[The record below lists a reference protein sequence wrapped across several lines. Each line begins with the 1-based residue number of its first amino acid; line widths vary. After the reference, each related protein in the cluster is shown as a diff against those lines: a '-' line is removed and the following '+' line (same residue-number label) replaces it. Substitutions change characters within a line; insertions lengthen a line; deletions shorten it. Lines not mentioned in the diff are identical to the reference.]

1 MGSLQPNSVVRFG
14 TYEVSLQS
22 GEVRKAGLRI
32 RVQQQPM
39 KLLAVLLEHPGEVV
53 TREELRSRVWPNESF
68 GDFDQALN
76 IAIGKLRSA
85 LGDSAEN
92 PRFIETLPKRGYRF
106 IADVSVVDVDALPK
120 RLESVAGDQPARD
133 PRLTLQEAGLAVAP
147 DRRPWLTRR
156 VIVALAL
163 IIIVVVALPILSL
176 WLFRS
181 RGRAPSG
188 IRSLA
193 VLPLEN
199 LSGDASQNYFADGMT
214 DELITD
220 MAQISALRVI
230 SRTSVMVYKGA
241 RKPLP
246 QIARELNV
254 DAVVEGTVLRSG
266 DQVRITAQLI
276 EAATDKH
283 LWSRSYE
290 GELRDTLALQNRVA
304 SAIADQIRISL
315 TPQEQAALKN
325 VKVVNPEAYES
336 YLKGRY
342 FWNKRTADGLKV
354 ALAYFKQA
362 IEEDPKYAQAY
373 SGLADTYAL
382 LGDWQYAVMTPKE
395 AFPPAKAAAI
405 KALELDNTLGEAHN
419 SLAFVLDG
427 FDWDLDAGGRE
438 FQRAIAL
445 SPGYAT
451 AHHWYAWHLSL
462 LGRFDGAII
471 EMRKAENLDPLS
483 LIINADLAELLC
495 LAHSYDESIRQS
507 QKTIEMDPN
516 FALAHNQLAQ
526 AYLQKHMY
534 DEAVAELQKALRL
547 SGDSPTSVANLARA
561 YIASGKRS
569 EAVKLLGDLKKRSNS
584 SYSYAA
590 EIAMIYASLGD
601 ADQAMTWLEKG
612 FNERFNPGVL
622 LRPGFDP
629 LRSDPRFQN
638 LLHRI
643 GLPGETIYPPLVG
656 GLSIEEGQPEA
667 RKRHGRCISHLF
679 PLGFDSAAI
688 GWGRNK
694 LSLFEPSSGDLFSV

>member
-1 MGSLQPNSVVRFG
+1 MYLQPRGLMGDHARLPGEAQVSMEPLRPSSVLRFG

-32 RVQQQPM
+32 RVQQQEM
-39 KLLAVLLEHPGEVV
+39 KLLEILLGGPGEVV
-53 TREELRSRVWPNESF
+53 TREELCSRVWPNENF
-68 GDFDQALN
+68 GDFDVALN

-106 IADVSVVDVDALPK
+106 IADVSFVDGEPSPK
-120 RLESVAGDQPARD
+120 RPGSASGDLAEDEPADNRETATFVVASRRPLWLA
-133 PRLTLQEAGLAVAP
+133 PRVMVAVA
-147 DRRPWLTRR
+147 L
-156 VIVALAL
+156 V
-163 IIIVVVALPILSL
+163 LSL
-176 WLFRS
+176 SILAFWLFHS
-181 RGRAPSG
+181 RERAPTG

-199 LSGDASQNYFADGMT
+199 LSGDAAQNYFADGMT
-214 DELITD
+214 EELITD
-220 MAQISALRVI
+220 LAQISALRVI

-276 EAATDKH
+276 EASTDRH
-283 LWSRSYE
+283 LWSQSYK

-304 SAIADQIRISL
+304 GAIADQIRINL
-315 TPQEQAALKN
+315 TPREQAALKN

-395 AFPPAKAAAI
+395 AFPKAKVAAI
-405 KALELDNTLGEAHN
+405 KALELDSSLGEAHN

-427 FDWDLDAGGRE
+427 FDWDFDSAGKE
-438 FQRAIAL
+438 FQRAIEL
-445 SPGYAT
+445 NPGYAT

-462 LGRFDGAII
+462 LGRFDEAIV
-471 EMRKAENLDPLS
+471 EMKKAENLDPLS
-483 LIINADLAELLC
+483 LIINADLAELLD

-507 QKTIEMDPN
+507 RKTIEMDPN
-516 FALAHNQLAQ
+516 FGLAHNQLAQ

-534 DEAVAELQKALRL
+534 DEAVGELQEAVKL
-547 SGDSPTSVANLARA
+547 SGDSPTCIANLARA
-561 YIASGKRS
+561 YVASGMRS
-569 EAVKLLGDLKKRSNS
+569 EAVNLLGGLKKRSNPG
-584 SYSYAA
+584 YSNAS
-590 EIAMIYASLGD
+590 EIAMIYAALGD
-601 ADQAMTWLEKG
+601 RDQAMNWLEKG
-612 FNERFNPGVL
+612 YEERFNPGVL

-638 LLHRI
+638 LVHRI
-643 GLPGETIYPPLVG
+643 GLP
-656 GLSIEEGQPEA
+656 
-667 RKRHGRCISHLF
+667 
-679 PLGFDSAAI
+679 
-688 GWGRNK
+688 W
-694 LSLFEPSSGDLFSV
+694 

>member
-1 MGSLQPNSVVRFG
+1 
-14 TYEVSLQS
+14 
-22 GEVRKAGLRI
+22 
-32 RVQQQPM
+32 VQQQPM
-39 KLLAVLLEHPGEVV
+39 KLLQILLEHPRKVV

-106 IADVSVVDVDALPK
+106 IADVSVLDADAHPK
-120 RLESVAGDQPARD
+120 MPESVAGDPPTPEPGR
-133 PRLTLQEAGLAVAP
+133 TLQGAGLAVAAK
-147 DRRPWLTRR
+147 RRLWL
-156 VIVALAL
+156 IALAFVL
-163 IIIVVVALPILSL
+163 SLSILSV

-181 RGRAPSG
+181 RGPAPAG

-199 LSGDASQNYFADGMT
+199 LSGDASQSYFADGMT

-220 MAQISALRVI
+220 LAQISALRVI
-230 SRTSVMVYKGA
+230 SRTSVMAYKGA

-276 EAATDKH
+276 EASTDKH
-283 LWSRSYE
+283 LWSQSYE
-290 GELRDTLALQNRVA
+290 GEVRDTLALQSRVA
-304 SAIADQIRISL
+304 SAIADQIRINL
-315 TPQEQAALKN
+315 TPREQAALKN

-342 FWNKRTADGLKV
+342 FWNKRTADGLKA
-354 ALAYFKQA
+354 ALAYFGQA
-362 IEEDPKYAQAY
+362 IEEDPNYAKAY

-395 AFPPAKAAAI
+395 AFPEAKAAAI
-405 KALELDNTLGEAHN
+405 HALELDNTLGEAHN

-427 FDWDLDAGGRE
+427 FDWDLDAGGKE
-438 FQRAIAL
+438 FQRAIEL
-445 SPGYAT
+445 NPGYAT
-451 AHHWYAWHLSL
+451 AHHWYAWHLAL
-462 LGRFDGAII
+462 LGRFDEAIT

-483 LIINADLAELLC
+483 LIINADLAELLG
-495 LAHSYDESIRQS
+495 LAHSYDDSIRQS
-507 QKTIEMDPN
+507 LKTIEMDPN

-534 DEAVAELQKALRL
+534 AEAVAELQKAVEL
-547 SGDSPTSVANLARA
+547 SRDSPTCIANLARA
-561 YIASGKRS
+561 YVASGKPS
-569 EAVKLLGDLKKRSNS
+569 EAVKLLNILKKRSTTG
-584 SYSYAA
+584 YSNAS
-590 EIAMIYASLGD
+590 EIAMIYASLGNT
-601 ADQAMTWLEKG
+601 DQAMNWLEKG
-612 FNERFNPGVL
+612 FEERFNPGVL

-638 LLHRI
+638 LLRRI
-643 GLPGETIYPPLVG
+643 GLPG
-656 GLSIEEGQPEA
+656 
-667 RKRHGRCISHLF
+667 
-679 PLGFDSAAI
+679 
-688 GWGRNK
+688 
-694 LSLFEPSSGDLFSV
+694 

>member
-1 MGSLQPNSVVRFG
+1 MKPLQPNSVVRFG

-39 KLLAVLLEHPGEVV
+39 KLLEILLEHPGEVV
-53 TREELRSRVWPNESF
+53 TREELRSRVWPSESF

-76 IAIGKLRSA
+76 IAIGKLRIA
-85 LGDSAEN
+85 LGDSAES

-106 IADVSVVDVDALPK
+106 IADVSVVDTDGRPK
-120 RLESVAGDQPARD
+120 RQEPVAGDPPATD
-133 PRLTLQEAGLAVAP
+133 PGPKIQGIGLAVAP
-147 DRRPWLTRR
+147 QRRLLPTRW
-156 VIVALAL
+156 IIAALAL
-163 IIIVVVALPILSL
+163 VVIVSLAILSV
-176 WLFRS
+176 WVFRS
-181 RGRAPSG
+181 RAPAPTG
-188 IRSLA
+188 IRSIA

-220 MAQISALRVI
+220 LAQISALRVI

-276 EAATDKH
+276 EASTDKH
-283 LWSRSYE
+283 LWSQSYE

-304 SAIADQIRISL
+304 SAIADQIRINL

-362 IEEDPKYAQAY
+362 VEEDPKYAQAY

-382 LGDWQYAVMTPKE
+382 LGDWQYAVMTPKK
-395 AFPPAKAAAI
+395 AFPKAKAAAI
-405 KALELDNTLGEAHN
+405 KALELDSTLGEAHN

-427 FDWDLDAGGRE
+427 FDWDFDAAGKE
-438 FQRAIAL
+438 FQRAIEL
-445 SPGYAT
+445 NPGYAT

-462 LGRFDGAII
+462 LGRYDEAIA

-483 LIINADLAELLC
+483 LIINADLAELLV
-495 LAHSYDESIRQS
+495 LAHSDDESIRQS
-507 QKTIEMDPN
+507 AKTIEMDPN

-526 AYLQKHMY
+526 AYLQKQMY
-534 DEAVAELQKALRL
+534 DEAVAELKTAVQL
-547 SGDSPTSVANLARA
+547 SGGSPAFIANLARA
-561 YIASGKRS
+561 YVASGKRN
-569 EAVKLLGDLKKRSNS
+569 EAVKLLGDLKKRSNPG
-584 SYSYAA
+584 YSNAS
-590 EIAMIYASLGD
+590 EIAVIYVSLGD
-601 ADQAMTWLEKG
+601 TDQAMNWLEKG
-612 FNERFNPGVL
+612 YDERFNPGVL

-629 LRSDPRFQN
+629 LRSDPRFQS
-638 LLHRI
+638 LVHRI
-643 GLPGETIYPPLVG
+643 GLAG
-656 GLSIEEGQPEA
+656 
-667 RKRHGRCISHLF
+667 
-679 PLGFDSAAI
+679 
-688 GWGRNK
+688 
-694 LSLFEPSSGDLFSV
+694 

>member
-1 MGSLQPNSVVRFG
+1 
-14 TYEVSLQS
+14 
-22 GEVRKAGLRI
+22 
-32 RVQQQPM
+32 M
-39 KLLAVLLEHPGEVV
+39 KLLEILLEHPGEVV
-53 TREELRSRVWPNESF
+53 TREELRSRVWPGESF

-85 LGDSAEN
+85 LGDSAES

-106 IADVSVVDVDALPK
+106 IADVSVVDTDGRPK
-120 RLESVAGDQPARD
+120 RQEPVAGDPPATD
-133 PRLTLQEAGLAVAP
+133 PGPKIQGIGLAVAP
-147 DRRPWLTRR
+147 QRRLLPTRW
-156 VIVALAL
+156 IIAALAL
-163 IIIVVVALPILSL
+163 VIIVSLAILSV
-176 WLFRS
+176 WVFRS
-181 RGRAPSG
+181 RAPAPTG
-188 IRSLA
+188 IRSIA

-220 MAQISALRVI
+220 LAQISALRVI

-276 EAATDKH
+276 EASTDKH
-283 LWSRSYE
+283 LWSQSYE

-304 SAIADQIRISL
+304 SAIADQIRINL

-395 AFPPAKAAAI
+395 AFPKAKAAAI
-405 KALELDNTLGEAHN
+405 KALELDSTLGEAHN

-427 FDWDLDAGGRE
+427 FDWDFDAAGKE
-438 FQRAIAL
+438 FQRAIEL
-445 SPGYAT
+445 NPGYAT

-462 LGRFDGAII
+462 LGRYDEAIA

-483 LIINADLAELLC
+483 LIINADLAELLV
-495 LAHSYDESIRQS
+495 LAHSDDESIRQS
-507 QKTIEMDPN
+507 RKTIEMDPN

-526 AYLQKHMY
+526 AYLQKQMY
-534 DEAVAELQKALRL
+534 DEAVAELKTAVQL
-547 SGDSPTSVANLARA
+547 SGGSPAFIANLARA
-561 YIASGKRS
+561 YVASGKRN
-569 EAVKLLGDLKKRSNS
+569 EAVKLLGDLKKRSNPG
-584 SYSYAA
+584 YSNAS
-590 EIAMIYASLGD
+590 EIAVIYVSLGD
-601 ADQAMTWLEKG
+601 TDQAMNWLEKG
-612 FNERFNPGVL
+612 YDERFNPGVL

-629 LRSDPRFQN
+629 LRSDPRFQS
-638 LLHRI
+638 LVHRI
-643 GLPGETIYPPLVG
+643 GLAG
-656 GLSIEEGQPEA
+656 
-667 RKRHGRCISHLF
+667 
-679 PLGFDSAAI
+679 
-688 GWGRNK
+688 
-694 LSLFEPSSGDLFSV
+694 

>member
-1 MGSLQPNSVVRFG
+1 MESLQPNSVVRFG
-14 TYEVSLQS
+14 TFEVSLQS

-39 KLLAVLLEHPGEVV
+39 KLLEILLEHPGEVV
-53 TREELRSRVWPNESF
+53 SREELRGRVWPSESF

-106 IADVSVVDVDALPK
+106 IADVSVLDTDA
-120 RLESVAGDQPARD
+120 RLRRPGSVAAGPTATESGQTP
-133 PRLTLQEAGLAVAP
+133 QGSGLAVAP
-147 DRRPWLTRR
+147 KRQPWPTR
-156 VIVALAL
+156 VIVVALAL
-163 IIIVVVALPILSL
+163 VLSL
-176 WLFRS
+176 LIFFAWRFRS
-181 RGRAPSG
+181 PAPAPTG
-188 IRSLA
+188 IRSIA

-220 MAQISALRVI
+220 LAQISALRVI
-230 SRTSVMVYKGA
+230 SRTSVMTYKGA
-241 RKPLP
+241 HKPLP

-254 DAVVEGTVLRSG
+254 DAVVEGSVLRSG

-276 EAATDKH
+276 EASTDKH
-283 LWSRSYE
+283 LWSQSYE

-304 SAIADQIRISL
+304 SAIADQIRINL

-325 VKVVNPEAYES
+325 VKVVTPEAYES

-342 FWNKRTADGLKV
+342 FWNKRTADGLKA
-354 ALAYFKQA
+354 ALAYFNQA
-362 IEEDPKYAQAY
+362 IEEDPTYAQAY

-382 LGDWQYAVMTPKE
+382 LGDWQYAAMTPTE
-395 AFPPAKAAAI
+395 AFPKAKAAAI
-405 KALELDNTLGEAHN
+405 KALELDSKLGEAHN

-427 FDWDLDAGGRE
+427 YDWDFESAEKE
-438 FQRAIAL
+438 FQRAIEL
-445 SPGYAT
+445 NPGYAT

-462 LGRFDGAII
+462 LGRFDDAIA

-483 LIINADLAELLC
+483 LIINADLAELLV
-495 LAHSYDESIRQS
+495 LAHSYDDSIRQS
-507 QKTIEMDPN
+507 RKTIEMDPN

-534 DEAVAELQKALRL
+534 DEAVAELQEAVKL
-547 SGDSPTSVANLARA
+547 SGDSPTCLANLARA
-561 YIASGKRS
+561 YVASGKRS
-569 EAVKLLGDLKKRSNS
+569 EAVKLLGDLKKRSNPGHS
-584 SYSYAA
+584 NAA

-601 ADQAMTWLEKG
+601 KDQAMTWLGKG
-612 FNERFNPGVL
+612 FEERFNPGVL

-638 LLHRI
+638 LLRRI
-643 GLPGETIYPPLVG
+643 GLP
-656 GLSIEEGQPEA
+656 A
-667 RKRHGRCISHLF
+667 
-679 PLGFDSAAI
+679 
-688 GWGRNK
+688 
-694 LSLFEPSSGDLFSV
+694 

>member
-1 MGSLQPNSVVRFG
+1 MESIQPNSVVRFG
-14 TYEVSLQS
+14 IFEVSLES
-22 GEVRKAGLRI
+22 GEVRKGGFRI

-39 KLLAVLLEHPGEVV
+39 KLLKVLLEHPGEVV
-53 TREELRSRVWPNESF
+53 TREELRSRVWPSESF
-68 GDFDQALN
+68 GDFDQSLN

-85 LGDSAEN
+85 LGDSAES

-106 IADVSVVDVDALPK
+106 IADVLVVDTDARPK
-120 RLESVAGDQPARD
+120 RQERVAADLSATGARQKIRD
-133 PRLTLQEAGLAVAP
+133 VGLAVAP
-147 DRRPWLTRR
+147 ERRLLPTRWI
-156 VIVALAL
+156 IVALAL
-163 IIIVVVALPILSL
+163 VLSL
-176 WLFRS
+176 AILCVWRFRS
-181 RGRAPSG
+181 QTPAPTG

-220 MAQISALRVI
+220 LAQISALRVI
-230 SRTSVMVYKGA
+230 SRTSVMAYKGA

-254 DAVVEGTVLRSG
+254 DAMVEGTVLRSG

-276 EAATDKH
+276 EASTDKH
-283 LWSRSYE
+283 LWSQSYE
-290 GELRDTLALQNRVA
+290 GDLRDTLALQNRVA
-304 SAIADQIRISL
+304 SAIADQIRINL

-325 VKVVNPEAYES
+325 VKVVIPEAYQS

-362 IEEDPKYAQAY
+362 VEEDPKYAQAY

-427 FDWDLDAGGRE
+427 FDWDFDAAGKE
-438 FQRAIAL
+438 FRRAIEL
-445 SPGYAT
+445 NPGYAT

-462 LGRFDGAII
+462 LGRFDEAIA
-471 EMRKAENLDPLS
+471 EMKKAQNLDPLS
-483 LIINADLAELLC
+483 LIINADLAELLV
-495 LAHSYDESIRQS
+495 LAQRYDESITQS
-507 QKTIEMDPN
+507 RKTIEMDPN

-526 AYLQKHMY
+526 AYLQKRMY
-534 DEAVAELQKALRL
+534 EEAVAELKTAVQL
-547 SGDSPTSVANLARA
+547 SGGSPAFIANLARA
-561 YIASGKRS
+561 DVASGKRN
-569 EAVKLLGDLKKRSNS
+569 EAVKLLADLKKRSNPG
-584 SYSYAA
+584 YSNAS
-590 EIAMIYASLGD
+590 EIAVIYASLAD
-601 ADQAMTWLEKG
+601 TDQAMNWLEKG
-612 FNERFNPGVL
+612 YDERFNPGVL

-629 LRSDPRFQN
+629 LRSDPRFQD
-638 LLHRI
+638 LLHRV
-643 GLPGETIYPPLVG
+643 GLR
-656 GLSIEEGQPEA
+656 Q
-667 RKRHGRCISHLF
+667 
-679 PLGFDSAAI
+679 
-688 GWGRNK
+688 
-694 LSLFEPSSGDLFSV
+694 